1 MKSLST
7 AVCGKLTFGALFFL
21 SVATAHAQSTGTGA
35 STTSEASATSG
46 AAQGENAASV
56 RYLGTQD
63 DMLIFNVSYDN
74 PEGNKFVVT
83 VKDQDGSQLYQSPF
97 WDKAF
102 YKQFKLSK
110 SDRDKIIFVI
120 RNGERA
126 PIVKTFSVNVN
137 SHFVQEV
144 AVKKLM

>member
-1 MKSLST
+1 MKSLLN

-21 SVATAHAQSTGTGA
+21 SIATAHAQSTA
-35 STTSEASATSG
+35 SGVSATSET
-46 AAQGENAASV
+46 AQSENAASV

-74 PEGNKFVVT
+74 PEGNRFLVT
-83 VKDQDGSQLYQSPF
+83 VKDQDGTQLYQSLF

-102 YKQFKLSK
+102 YKQFKLPK

>member
-1 MKSLST
+1 MKSLLNAFVS
-7 AVCGKLTFGALFFL
+7 KLTFGTLFFL
-21 SVATAHAQSTGTGA
+21 SVATAHAQSTVSPA
-35 STTSEASATSG
+35 ST
-46 AAQGENAASV
+46 AAGPGQSENAASV

-74 PEGNKFVVT
+74 PEGNKFLVT
-83 VKDQDGSQLYQSPF
+83 VKDQDGSQLYQSSF

-102 YKQFKLSK
+102 YKQFKLSR

-120 RNGERA
+120 RNGAQA

>member
-7 AVCGKLTFGALFFL
+7 AVFGKLTFGAFFFL
-21 SVATAHAQSTGTGA
+21 SIATAHAQSTA
-35 STTSEASATSG
+35 SGVSTASG
-46 AAQGENAASV
+46 AGQSENAASV

-74 PEGNKFVVT
+74 PEGNKFLVT
-83 VKDQDGSQLYQSPF
+83 VKDQDGSQLYQSAF

-120 RNGERA
+120 RNGEQ
-126 PIVKTFSVNVN
+126 PPMVKTFSVNVN

>member
-7 AVCGKLTFGALFFL
+7 AVFGKLTFGALFFL
-21 SVATAHAQSTGTGA
+21 SVATAHAQSTA
-35 STTSEASATSG
+35 SGASATSG
-46 AAQGENAASV
+46 VAQSENAASV

-74 PEGNKFVVT
+74 PEGNRFLVT
-83 VKDQDGSQLYQSPF
+83 VKDQDGAQLYQSPF

-120 RNGERA
+120 RNGEQA

>member
-1 MKSLST
+1 MKSLFS
-7 AVCGKLTFGALFFL
+7 ALFIL
-21 SVATAHAQSTGTGA
+21 SVATAHAQSSVSGV
-35 STTSEASATSG
+35 SSTSG
-46 AAQGENAASV
+46 AGQSENEASV

-63 DMLIFNVSYDN
+63 DMLVFNVSYDN
-74 PEGNKFVVT
+74 PEGNKFMLT
-83 VKDQDGSQLYQSPF
+83 VKDQDGSQLYQSLF

-102 YKQFKLSK
+102 YQQFKLPK

-126 PIVKTFSVNVN
+126 PVVKTVSVNIN

>member
-1 MKSLST
+1 MKSLFNAFLS
-7 AVCGKLTFGALFFL
+7 KLTFGALFFL
-21 SVATAHAQSTGTGA
+21 SVATVHAQSTDSGVPAISGA
-35 STTSEASATSG
+35 SQS
-46 AAQGENAASV
+46 ENATTV

-74 PEGNKFVVT
+74 PQGNRFLVT
-83 VKDQDGSQLYQSPF
+83 VKDQDGIQLYQSPF

-102 YKQFKLSK
+102 YKQFKLPR
-110 SDRDKIIFVI
+110 SDKDKVVFVI
-120 RNGERA
+120 RNGEQA
-126 PIVKTFSVNVN
+126 PIVKTFTVNVN

>member
-1 MKSLST
+1 MKSLFNAFLS
-7 AVCGKLTFGALFFL
+7 KLTFGALFIF
-21 SVATAHAQSTGTGA
+21 SVATTHAQSTA
-35 STTSEASATSG
+35 SGVSSTSG
-46 AAQGENAASV
+46 VGQSENAASV

-63 DMLIFNVSYDN
+63 DMLIFNVSYEN
-74 PEGNKFVVT
+74 PEGKKFLVT
-83 VKDQDGSQLYQSPF
+83 VKDQDGSQLYQSTF

-120 RNGERA
+120 RNGGQA